1 MVLRIWSIPK
11 DPKSAYSKPFP
22 ELVQHTY
29 NLLRRSTWFRCSFT
43 QKSELAQALGVLIFW
58 CFGLGSSARKHLPPP
73 IVVVTVVSVHMFD
86 WLHTEWPGLITC
98 VSHIVLAL
106 CCHFVYLYW
115 FGFSIPIKM
124 LAWWQRVYFHTSS
137 SWRMTFR
144 MPSVH

>member
-1 MVLRIWSIPK
+1 MEHSEGPK
-11 DPKSAYSKPFP
+11 KCLFKTFSRASAAH
-22 ELVQHTY
+22 LQLTV
-29 NLLRRSTWFRCSFT
+29 LRRSTYFGCSFR

-106 CCHFVYLYW
+106 CYHYFYLLVLLWVFPYLLRYLIW
-115 FGFSIPIKM
+115 YFS
-124 LAWWQRVYFHTSS
+124 V
-137 SWRMTFR
+137 
-144 MPSVH
+144 